1 MNIAAVAVAYDP
13 RRDLGGMLS
22 QAPAVVDHLI
32 VVDNAPDGHPG
43 LGEHSLPPGRA
54 IVIRNRNQGGLAG
67 AYNAALSRIRELW
80 PETTHVLLLDDDTD
94 LSAVSAFLSSAATR
108 EAADDPKIAAVAPI
122 YKDRKTGLRCLH
134 IKLGRFRFHSVGRD
148 IGLPTDV
155 TFIVNSMSLWR
166 MDALTALGAYST
178 ELAVDHIDTE
188 YCLRAQKAGFRI
200 LLNPTV
206 EFLHSIGERRPYRLW
221 GVTLQANGHSA
232 ERRYMIGRNTIIL
245 LRHYIGAFPAFAVL
259 CMIRIA
265 YEATGI
271 IMAED
276 DRPRKLRALFR
287 GAWAGL
293 VYRHGV

>member
-13 RRDLGGMLS
+13 RRDLSGIPRVLT
-22 QAPAVVDHLI
+22 VLDHLI
-32 VVDNAPDGHPG
+32 IVDNAPEGHPG
-43 LGEHSLPPGRA
+43 LVEHAPSRNSA
-54 IVIRNRNQGGLAG
+54 IVISNRNKGGLAG
-67 AYNAALSRIRELW
+67 AYNAALSGIRELW
-80 PETTHVLLLDDDTD
+80 PETTHVLFLDDDTD

-108 EAADDPKIAAVAPI
+108 AAADNPEIAAVAPI
-122 YKDRKTGLRCLH
+122 YKDRKTGLRGLH
-134 IKLGRFRFHSVGRD
+134 LKLDRFLFRSVGRD
-148 IGLPTDV
+148 ISHPIDV

-166 MDALTALGAYST
+166 MDALRVLGAYST

-206 EFLHSIGERRPYRLW
+206 EFLHSIGDRRPYRLC

-245 LRHYIGAFPAFAVL
+245 LRRYIGAFPAFGAL

-265 YEATGI
+265 YEAAGI
-271 IMAED
+271 MIAED

-293 VYRHGV
+293 VHRHGI